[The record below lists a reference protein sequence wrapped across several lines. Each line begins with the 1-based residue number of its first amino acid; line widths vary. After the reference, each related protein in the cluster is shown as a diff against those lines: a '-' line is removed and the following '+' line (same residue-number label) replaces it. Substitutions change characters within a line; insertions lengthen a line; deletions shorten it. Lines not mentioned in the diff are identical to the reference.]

1 MSSVEPIFCPTKKC
15 YTMDLKGLISEP
27 SSTNM
32 VLKTATN
39 QDCVVMGKRSENTY
53 LMFVGNPLTLVQSLG
68 IFLVNYI
75 NRK

>member
-1 MSSVEPIFCPTKKC
+1 
-15 YTMDLKGLISEP
+15 MDLKGLISEP

-32 VLKTATN
+32 VLKTAIN